1 MSQGY
6 ALITGG
12 TSGIGFEIAKK
23 LSKRNV
29 DLFLVYLS
37 DDTKAENA
45 RAELLK
51 LNSNIKVHLEK
62 IDLSNLSLIS
72 PLIKKMRA
80 TYLDKDLLY
89 FVSCH
94 GRIRSSLFIQKKVED
109 ILEVLNEH
117 LMSNVVLTH
126 SLLSIMCLNKSGR
139 VLFLTSLAAH
149 KINQGQC
156 DYALA
161 KSGLETFVKSL
172 TSEYSHRNITFNCIS
187 AGLVDS
193 RARADI
199 VDDMN
204 KQGRSKVVKVG
215 EVASLALYLLSEEAS
230 SITGSTLRIDAG
242 QFCQGNNL
250 DYHRL
255 SFQAKSST

>member
-1 MSQGY
+1 MSEGY

-29 DLFLVYLS
+29 NLFLVYLS
-37 DDTKAENA
+37 DDNKAENA
-45 RAELLK
+45 RSELLK
-51 LNSNIKVHLEK
+51 LNSKIKVHIEK
-62 IDLSNLSLIS
+62 TDLSNISLID
-72 PLIKKMRA
+72 PLVKKIRE

-89 FVSCH
+89 FISCH
-94 GRIRSSLFIQKKVED
+94 GRIRSSLFIQKKIEN

-126 SLLSIMCLNKSGR
+126 SLLNTMCLNKFGR
-139 VLFLTSLAAH
+139 VIFLTSLAAH

-161 KSGLETFVKSL
+161 KSGLETFVMSL

-187 AGLVDS
+187 AGLVDT

-199 VDDMN
+199 VEDIN
-204 KQGRSKVVKVG
+204 KQGRSKVVKAG
-215 EVASLALYLLSEEAS
+215 EVASLALYLLSEEACA
-230 SITGSTLRIDAG
+230 ITGSTLRIDAG
-242 QFCQGNNL
+242 QFCHGNNL